1 MSIER
6 TISSSTVFEQRAAQG
21 LQLALVV
28 IFLVFGL
35 QKFTAAEAMGIEPLV
50 SHSPLTSWLL
60 VLGVRGASRVFGTAE
75 LTFGLLLAYGLLRPG
90 TLAATLGAAG
100 SCMTFLTTLTF
111 LFTTPGVFIKGSEP
125 VMSGDV
131 GLFLMK
137 DLVLLA
143 ASVVLLAQ
151 SLAVRARS

>member
-1 MSIER
+1 VSIER

-60 VLGVRGASRVFGTAE
+60 VLGVRGASRA
-75 LTFGLLLAYGLLRPG
+75 
-90 TLAATLGAAG
+90 
-100 SCMTFLTTLTF
+100 
-111 LFTTPGVFIKGSEP
+111 
-125 VMSGDV
+125 
-131 GLFLMK
+131 
-137 DLVLLA
+137 
-143 ASVVLLAQ
+143 
-151 SLAVRARS
+151 